1 MTHRSLHSW
10 LRLLVAHWCDSRR
23 IHAYIHTFIHSD
35 WLPVCVCARLCVTSM
50 LAIKRSI
57 TVQRLGAWLWASML
71 LLFSFKMNRLGGTPN
86 SHTVILIARREVYCK
101 RGYWLNVCSTQM
113 AVSNTHSHPLR
124 LLLSRRVSVWVCVR
138 ASVDAA
144 IPIVV
149 PCFGVHRLKVKV
161 FMIARLA
168 CLPHTRKGRAPCL
181 LYCWPFGQR
190 VHHSLSRFVDS
201 LSSAL
206 VEGFTVEWGE
216 EIGGGE
222 TIRFL

>member
-1 MTHRSLHSW
+1 MHT
-10 LRLLVAHWCDSRR
+10 
-23 IHAYIHTFIHSD
+23 YIHSFILTD
-35 WLPVCVCARLCVTSM
+35 CLCVCVCARLCVTSM
-50 LAIKRSI
+50 PAIKRSI
-57 TVQRLGAWLWASML
+57 TVQRLGAWPWASML

-101 RGYWLNVCSTQM
+101 RGHWLNVCSTQM
-113 AVSNTHSHPLR
+113 AVSNTHPHPHTHP
-124 LLLSRRVSVWVCVR
+124 LSRRVSVCVWKCER
-138 ASVDAA
+138 ECVDAA
-144 IPIVV
+144 IPIVA
-149 PCFGVHRLKVKV
+149 PCFGVHHLKVKV

-190 VHHSLSRFVDS
+190 VHHSLSRSVDS